1 MPPIPKKTFNIPF
14 SGGAATVVCLL
25 KYTGK
30 SDDDTSSVYTS
41 STSAQYNADGTT
53 VTFFG
58 SAGAYLSVS
67 VNNGVMTVTLEY
79 DIQIRITDCRC
90 CLIPGVP
97 FA

>member
-1 MPPIPKKTFNIPF
+1 MPPLPKKTFNIPF

-25 KYTGK
+25 KYIGK
-30 SDDDTSSVYTS
+30 LDDASPEYTS

-58 SAGAYLSVS
+58 SAGADLSVS
-67 VNNGVMTVTLEY
+67 VNNGVMTVTLTH
-79 DIQIRITDCRC
+79 DTQIRITDCRC
-90 CLIPGVP
+90 CLIPGDP

>member
-1 MPPIPKKTFNIPF
+1 MPPLPKKTFNIPF

-30 SDDDTSSVYTS
+30 NDDTSSVYTS

-58 SAGAYLSVS
+58 SAGADLSVS
-67 VNNGVMTVTLEY
+67 VNNGVLTVTLEY
-79 DIQIRITDCRC
+79 DTQIRITDCRC
-90 CLIPGVP
+90 CLIPGDP

>member
-1 MPPIPKKTFNIPF
+1 MPSIPKKTFNIPF
-14 SGGAATVVCLL
+14 SGGAATAVCLF

-30 SDDDTSSVYTS
+30 NGDTSSMYTS
-41 STSAQYNADGTT
+41 STSVQYNADGTT

-58 SAGAYLSVS
+58 SAGASLSAS

-79 DIQIRITDCRC
+79 DTQIRITDCRC
-90 CLIPGVP
+90 CLIPGDP